1 MIGLCVNLLVA
12 SLYYAF
18 LGLYLAIKRIFC
30 RPQTVSRL
38 LLAPMMQPISINSP
52 QINNNVSSHEDN
64 NVLETEA
71 VIKEGSSENNGT
83 SIIGNVQVELS
94 AINETTQFKQ
104 GLMLSSL
111 RSTLRK
117 GMTRHEKTGRIS
129 KMFVDNINVTQHE
142 NNVTNYLTI

>member
-1 MIGLCVNLLVA
+1 MIGFCVNLLVA

-38 LLAPMMQPISINSP
+38 LLAPMIQPIRNIDSP
-52 QINNNVSSHEDN
+52 QINNNVSSHN

-111 RSTLRK
+111 RSTLRR

-129 KMFVDNINVTQHE
+129 KMFVDNINVIQHE